1 MWKRKGIE
9 MSELPE
15 VEVVKRDLEKEVV
28 GRRVK
33 EAEVRP
39 GSNAMK
45 IIRRHGRRK
54 EFQELLVG
62 AKVERVGRVG
72 KWLLLEL
79 DNDRVLTVNLGPTG
93 QLLKTSASDDIAP
106 HTHLVIAFTIGGQ
119 LRMIDPTRTGE
130 VFVAP
135 RDEVENMKELRGF
148 AIDPLENPLA
158 WQTFS
163 SLLEQR
169 EEEMKSLLMDES
181 FIVGLG
187 DIYSDEVL
195 FAGGIR
201 HDRLSSKLSSQ
212 DVRRLYRG
220 LMETLQ
226 DAVKSRGTSWGGN
239 EFKDLHGD
247 SGLFQ
252 LELKVYEREGE
263 PCRRCRS
270 AIVKE
275 KIKGRF
281 TYFCPQCQS

>member
-1 MWKRKGIE
+1 MCA
-9 MSELPE
+9 LPE

-33 EAEVRP
+33 DVEVRP
-39 GSNAMK
+39 GTNAMK

-54 EFQELLVG
+54 EFQDLLVG
-62 AKVERVGRVG
+62 AKVERVSRLG

-79 DNDRVLTVNLGPTG
+79 DNDRVMALDLGETG
-93 QLLKTSASDDIAP
+93 HLVKTSTSDEIAP
-106 HTHLVIAFTIGGQ
+106 HTHLVIGFTIGGQ
-119 LRMIDPTRTGE
+119 LRVIDRKKKSE

-135 RDEVENMKELRGF
+135 KDEVDNIKDLRYF

-169 EEEMKSLLMDES
+169 EETLKQLLTDET
-181 FIVGLG
+181 FICGLG

-195 FAGGIR
+195 FTAGLR
-201 HDRLSSKLSSQ
+201 HDRLSNTLSSQ
-212 DVRRLYRG
+212 DVRRLYRA

-226 DAVKSRGTSWGGN
+226 DAVRARGTTWGDN
-239 EFKDLHGD
+239 AFIDLHGD
-247 SGLFQ
+247 PGLFQ
-252 LELKVYEREGE
+252 LELKVYERDGE

-270 AIVKE
+270 EIVKE
-275 KIKGRF
+275 KWKGK
-281 TYFCPQCQS
+281 YVYICPQCQS